1 MKVFFINAFLLSFFV
16 SILIYSLGC
25 TNYNNSEFQKKEYIS
40 SSKKEINRC
49 TLNTNSVMQLSYEN
63 WIGLGDH
70 IRPDSTKLSIEEIET
85 IECLLLRSLQEW
97 NQKAYEGLKVD
108 LEARRY
114 NRQYCSLIDNE
125 GHRLVFMNAYCST
138 RTNASSGWVIVADG
152 GACYF
157 NALFDLTMLK
167 TRHFSV
173 NGEA

>member
-1 MKVFFINAFLLSFFV
+1 
-16 SILIYSLGC
+16 
-25 TNYNNSEFQKKEYIS
+25 
-40 SSKKEINRC
+40 
-49 TLNTNSVMQLSYEN
+49 MQLSYEN

-70 IRPDSTKLSIEEIET
+70 IRPDSTKLSIEELEN
-85 IECLLLRSLQEW
+85 IECLLRRSLQEW

-114 NRQYCSLIDNE
+114 NRQYCSLVDNH

-138 RTNASSGWVIVADG
+138 RTNASSGWVIVEDG

-157 NALFDLTMLK
+157 NGLFDLTTLK
-167 TRHFSV
+167 TRHFSM